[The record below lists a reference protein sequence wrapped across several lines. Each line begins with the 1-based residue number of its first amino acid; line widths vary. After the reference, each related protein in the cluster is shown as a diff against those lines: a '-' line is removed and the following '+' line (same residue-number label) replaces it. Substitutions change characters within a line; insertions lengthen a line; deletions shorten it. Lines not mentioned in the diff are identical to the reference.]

1 MFVLHKKGAVA
12 VKSST
17 FTPSLR
23 AAAPVAAATGRAT
36 RAMPAT
42 IVMAEAKKSVKDLPA
57 SALQGKKVCF
67 FIQHGTKTA
76 DHRHSSRM
84 LHDVL
89 AHLTSGVSEHYAGAH
104 PLRPQRSP

>member
-57 SALQGKKVCF
+57 SALQGKKVCSF
-67 FIQHGTKTA
+67 SNTGQ
-76 DHRHSSRM
+76 DCRS
-84 LHDVL
+84 
-89 AHLTSGVSEHYAGAH
+89 LTLQENVTRRDCTSHERC
-104 PLRPQRSP
+104 L